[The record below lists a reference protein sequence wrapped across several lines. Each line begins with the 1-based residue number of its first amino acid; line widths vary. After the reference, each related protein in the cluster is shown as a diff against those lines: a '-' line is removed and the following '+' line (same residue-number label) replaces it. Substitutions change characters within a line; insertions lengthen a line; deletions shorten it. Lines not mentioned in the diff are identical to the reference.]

1 MTDKY
6 YRLVSLLVDIS
17 TEVLL
22 ELFLEYARKDLAP
35 GVTYTTL
42 PVYMNNKSAHVRSLR
57 SIKPFQLNKIYPTGG
72 SCNEAEWD
80 ISLLSALILGLYGS
94 NVAHIRGDIVS
105 IRDARNALQH
115 SAGTARLSDPEFTTM
130 YKSVSTATLSI
141 AKFVKGSSYETDIK
155 EKITAQGGA
164 MFMPRLG
171 ESMRLWYTSYNEDSS
186 AALKE
191 EVSSLKKKMDVQSI
205 SLNAKI
211 DEHKM
216 ETLQL
221 QQKVSDLTNE
231 LSTLREQTG
240 NVETDCRTTTKILQG
255 AVVKRPSNTG
265 KPVKRLKTVDHIL
278 ERLKDNFL
286 RLATQ
291 TLVDGFQPPKEINEI
306 RTRLRNKK
314 FVVIAGHGNSSY
326 IEAALYAI
334 KDLEHNPS
342 NCVLLTSAS
351 NWEHIEPG
359 EVELV
364 LIKCPFGEKD
374 FDQAK
379 TKAFLD
385 ILDNIQMSIN
395 DTAET
400 FSVVVVSQTEVLQ
413 KALLGCNGHELLED
427 PVKIYQPNTAESP
440 DNIHEDNCPSRT
452 QGTETL
458 MQSMIDMSTAYKSS
472 ITNTNPR
479 SQAVLRAKQQMC
491 KSKVV
496 LLTGDDTNAL
506 TCTALAFTDF
516 YGPNQFL
523 VVGKS
528 DEVMIIH
535 TRTISLLIIEDMAGK
550 YDYDRHRTSDW
561 LEKLDKLLALVKDGK
576 LNLIVTMASD
586 KLQRCMADFGEHP
599 ILSYKVDVIA
609 SDVNTSMMSL
619 VKTEPGEEVTIS
631 DQPSLET
638 QNGKEQY
645 LTTAYP
651 AITSNAC
658 NVRPRPST
666 YNSSGFV
673 DPNRLPTL
681 QLMKKYKYDGDLNYK
696 HLAVLSER
704 VLVSVTYLLS
714 PFCSVL
720 QCVDRISMRVVEQ
733 YDLDDLATDVTS
745 INTTDIAVTF
755 PNKGTIGIFTIS
767 HLSAISFAKEIY
779 VGLHCQ
785 GISYSG
791 NQFIVAFGS
800 LQSKLSIIDM
810 NGVVLNEFKLHN
822 VIGSYPNLAVSPDE
836 NTIYLNNS
844 SENTVTALTRE
855 GHVLGH
861 VEIDDS
867 VFSRLGITTDSAGR
881 VYVCGLS
888 NTLLL
893 VSPETG
899 TVKRLLGMQGGI
911 ASPNCLAFCKWT
923 NNLIIGCFS
932 GIKEFKIE

>member
-1 MTDKY
+1 
-6 YRLVSLLVDIS
+6 
-17 TEVLL
+17 
-22 ELFLEYARKDLAP
+22 
-35 GVTYTTL
+35 
-42 PVYMNNKSAHVRSLR
+42 
-57 SIKPFQLNKIYPTGG
+57 
-72 SCNEAEWD
+72 
-80 ISLLSALILGLYGS
+80 
-94 NVAHIRGDIVS
+94 
-105 IRDARNALQH
+105 
-115 SAGTARLSDPEFTTM
+115 
-130 YKSVSTATLSI
+130 
-141 AKFVKGSSYETDIK
+141 
-155 EKITAQGGA
+155 
-164 MFMPRLG
+164 
-171 ESMRLWYTSYNEDSS
+171 
-186 AALKE
+186 
-191 EVSSLKKKMDVQSI
+191 MDVQSI

-240 NVETDCRTTTKILQG
+240 NVETDCRTTTEILQS

-286 RLATQ
+286 RLETQ

-342 NCVLLTSAS
+342 NCVLLSSAS

-440 DNIHEDNCPSRT
+440 DNIHED
-452 QGTETL
+452 
-458 MQSMIDMSTAYKSS
+458 ISTSYKSS
-472 ITNTNPR
+472 IVKMNPR
-479 SQAVLRAKQQMC
+479 SPAVLRAKQQMC
-491 KSKVV
+491 SSKVV
-496 LLTGDDTNAL
+496 LLTGNDTNAL
-506 TCTALAFTDF
+506 ASVALAITDS
-516 YGPNQFL
+516 YGPNQFHI
-523 VVGKS
+523 VGKI
-528 DEVMIIH
+528 DEIMGMH
-535 TRTISLLIIEDMAGK
+535 TISLLIVENMAGK
-550 YDYDRHRTSDW
+550 YNYDQQRASDW
-561 LEKLDKLLALVKDGK
+561 LEKLDKLLPHVRNGK

-586 KLQRCMADFGEHP
+586 KLQRCIADFGKHP
-599 ILSYKVDVIA
+599 ILTYKVDVMA

-631 DQPSLET
+631 DRPSLET
-638 QNGKEQY
+638 QDGKEQY

-651 AITSNAC
+651 AITSSAC
-658 NVRPRPST
+658 NVRPGPST
-666 YNSSGFV
+666 YNSSGLV

-681 QLMKKYKYDGDLNYK
+681 QLMKEYEYEYDGDSTTSRG
-696 HLAVLSER
+696 LAVLSER
-704 VLVSVTYLLS
+704 VLVILTHSFISYRYS
-714 PFCSVL
+714 L
-720 QCVDRISMRVVEQ
+720 QCVDRISKRVVQ
-733 YDLDDLATDVTS
+733 KYNLDDTAFDVTS

-767 HLSAISFAKEIY
+767 HLGAISFAKEIP
-779 VGLHCQ
+779 VGLICQ

-791 NQFIVAFGS
+791 NKFIIAFGWPEI
-800 LQSKLSIIDM
+800 KLSIIDM

-822 VIGSYPNLAVSPDE
+822 EIGSDLNLAVSPDV
-836 NTIYLNNS
+836 NTIYLCS
-844 SENTVTALTRE
+844 FLGNTVTALTRE

-861 VEIDDS
+861 VKIDHS
-867 VFSRLGITTDSAGR
+867 KFSGLGITTDSAGR
-881 VYVCGLS
+881 LYVSDLF
-888 NTLLL
+888 NTLFL

-899 TVKRLLGMQGGI
+899 TVKKLLGKQDGI
-911 ASPNCLAFCKWT
+911 GRPNCLAFCKWT
-923 NNLIIGCFS
+923 NNLIIGCL
-932 GIKEFKIE
+932 GVIKEFKIE